1 MDSGEFIQSRQFKAP
16 IYFGPTIDDKNVYIS
31 FSNGE
36 LKSLNKSTF
45 SENWTN
51 FGVGPSASSVVIS
64 ENYAYYPTLGK
75 YIYIINKHTGEKLQE
90 IKLDGRA
97 RSIPIIING
106 KLIIACEDENVN
118 IFTLS
123 K

>member
-1 MDSGEFIQSRQFKAP
+1 VG
-16 IYFGPTIDDKNVYIS
+16 
-31 FSNGE
+31 NGQA
-36 LKSLNKSTF
+36 
-45 SENWTN
+45 
-51 FGVGPSASSVVIS
+51 ASSVVIS
-64 ENYAYYPTLGK
+64 ENYAYFPTLGK
-75 YIYIINKHTGEKLQE
+75 YIYIIDKFTGEKLQE

-118 IFTLS
+118 IFEIS